1 MLYMSDRFKSLQN
14 WLRETLQTNNF
25 ILKPASEDASFRYYY
40 RLTINNNTFIVMDA
54 PPHHEDSKSFVRVN
68 NILHECNVNVPII
81 HNMDLKQGF
90 LLLSDFGDDHYLSKL
105 TAFSANNLYSDAI
118 QTIISMQLS
127 GDTKGLDIYNEVLL
141 RDEISLFTDWLLNK
155 HLDITLSIHQ
165 INAIDNLFDLLVTNA
180 LEQPQVF
187 VHRDFHS
194 RNLMMMPDNNPGV
207 IDFQDAIIGPITYDL
222 VSLLKDCYIKWS
234 KKEINNWVDLY
245 CKQLAMHDGKLKID
259 RGQFQRWFDLM
270 GVQRHLKAC
279 GIFARLFHRDNKH
292 QFLKDIP
299 RTLSYIVDLS
309 HTYKELLPLCHL
321 IEDSIFPELE
331 K

>member
-1 MLYMSDRFKSLQN
+1 MSDRFESLQH
-14 WLRETLQTNNF
+14 WLRETLETNNF
-25 ILKPASEDASFRYYY
+25 ILKPASEDASFRHYY
-40 RLTINNNTFIVMDA
+40 RLTTNKSTLIVMDA
-54 PPHHEDSKSFVRVN
+54 PPHQEDSKSFVRVN
-68 NILHECNVNVPII
+68 SILHECNVNVPII
-81 HNMDLKQGF
+81 HNMDLEKGF
-90 LLLSDFGDDHYLSKL
+90 LLLSDFGEDHYLNKL
-105 TAFSANNLYSDAI
+105 TNFSANNLYSDAI
-118 QTIISMQLS
+118 QTILSMQLS
-127 GDTKGLDIYNEVLL
+127 SDTKGLDTYNEALL
-141 RDEISLFTDWLLNK
+141 SHEISLFTDWLLNK
-155 HLDITLSIHQ
+155 HLGITLSTHQ
-165 INAIDNLFDLLVTNA
+165 INAINKLFDLLVTNA

-194 RNLMMMPDNNPGV
+194 RNLMFTPNNNPGV

-234 KKEINNWVDLY
+234 KKEINNWVDFY
-245 CKQLAMHDGKLKID
+245 CTQLDIHDDKLEID

-270 GVQRHLKAC
+270 GVQRHLKAS

-309 HTYKELLPLCHL
+309 HTYKELLPLCDL